1 MAFLKKQQDL
11 LSYLET
17 IHLDAGVEQAL
28 VDRAIV
34 QLKKKTY
41 ERRVIVDLASGFRQ
55 LALEQKISK
64 AGLALYTKL
73 QKPHI
78 GDDVGLTAGLW
89 F

>member
-41 ERRVIVDLASGFRQ
+41 V
-55 LALEQKISK
+55 
-64 AGLALYTKL
+64 
-73 QKPHI
+73 
-78 GDDVGLTAGLW
+78 
-89 F
+89 